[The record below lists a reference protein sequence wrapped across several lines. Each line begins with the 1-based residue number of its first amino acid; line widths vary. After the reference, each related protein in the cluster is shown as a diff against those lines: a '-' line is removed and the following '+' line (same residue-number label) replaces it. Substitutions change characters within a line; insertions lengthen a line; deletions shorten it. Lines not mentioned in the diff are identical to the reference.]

1 MTETQAKV
9 VKAMAEN
16 QLNMSRTAKALH
28 YHRTAI
34 YKHVIRVL
42 DETGKDMRDFY
53 DMNQLLREA
62 EAVLGTARGKQY
74 ASLMEPDDQ
83 EFSDEFGAVLNCAV
97 RYCIG
102 RRTYMPKLVMD
113 VIRPILPAL
122 TDKTLWVFNWDIEGA
137 DNYGAD
143 NYEEEWMRFLYEV
156 KAEIARRDENVI
168 GK

>member
-16 QLNMSRTAKALH
+16 QLNMSRAAKALH

-34 YKHVIRVL
+34 YKYVIRVL

-53 DMNQLLREA
+53 DMTQLLREA
-62 EAVLGTARGKQY
+62 EAVLGTARGKRY
-74 ASLMEPDDQ
+74 ASLMEPDSQ
-83 EFSDEFGAVLNCAV
+83 AFTDEFGAVLNCAV

-102 RRTYMPKLVMD
+102 RRTYMPKLVVD
-113 VIRPILPAL
+113 VIRPLLPAL
-122 TDKTLWVFNWDIEGA
+122 TGKTLWCFERDIEGA

-143 NYEEEWMRFLYEV
+143 YDEEEWMQFLSEV
-156 KAEIARRDENVI
+156 KAEIARRNESADGE
-168 GK
+168 

>member
-16 QLNMSRTAKALH
+16 QLNMTRAAKALH
-28 YHRTAI
+28 YHKTNI

-53 DMNQLLREA
+53 DMTQLLREA
-62 EAVLGTARGKQY
+62 EAVLGTARGKRY
-74 ASLMEPDDQ
+74 AHLMEP
-83 EFSDEFGAVLNCAV
+83 ERKMFTDEFGAVLNCAV

-113 VIRPILPAL
+113 VIRPLLPAL
-122 TDKTLWVFNWDIEGA
+122 TGKTLWCFERDIEGA

-143 NYEEEWMRFLYEV
+143 YDEEEWMRFLSEV
-156 KAEIARRDENVI
+156 KAEIARRNESADGE
-168 GK
+168 